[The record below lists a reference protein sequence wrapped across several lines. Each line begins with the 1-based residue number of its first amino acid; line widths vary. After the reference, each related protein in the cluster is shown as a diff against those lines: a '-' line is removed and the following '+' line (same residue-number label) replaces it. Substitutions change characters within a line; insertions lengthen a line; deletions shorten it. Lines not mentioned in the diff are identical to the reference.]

1 MNKENIEALQRES
14 EFKVISDQFN
24 RGKATLRDSGIVNLL
39 KNEQENHP
47 GAIVRL
53 SDTVPAFCYKS
64 RRTVFASL
72 SSERWE
78 VRIAVLGENSFGL
91 GILNDDR
98 TISYVPI
105 EDGKLELTIAEA
117 IKNPPIKY

>member
-1 MNKENIEALQRES
+1 MNNKIEGALQRES

-24 RGKATLRDSGIVNLL
+24 RGKAILRDSGIVNLL
-39 KNEQENHP
+39 KNGQENHP

-91 GILNDDR
+91 GKLNDDC
-98 TISYVPI
+98 TISYIPI
-105 EDGKLELTIAEA
+105 EEGNLESTISEA